1 LKRKENGDM
10 IENAEVKMGRHFTLE
25 YWQDE
30 GWYVGRL
37 KEIPGIFSQGE
48 TLDELK
54 ANILDAYYLVL
65 KESRESLPEN
75 IKNKVKRIQVEL

>member
-1 LKRKENGDM
+1 LNIKESEAM
-10 IENAEVKMGRHFTLE
+10 MENVEVKMGRHFTLE
-25 YWQDE
+25 YWRDE

-37 KEIPGIFSQGE
+37 REIPGIFSQGE

-54 ANILDAYYLVL
+54 VNILDAYYIVL
-65 KESRESLPEN
+65 KESKESLPER

>member
-1 LKRKENGDM
+1 M
-10 IENAEVKMGRHFTLE
+10 IEDTEVKMGRYFTLE
-25 YWQDE
+25 YWIDE

-48 TLDELK
+48 TLNELK
-54 ANILDAYYLVL
+54 TNILDAYSLVL
-65 KESRESLPEN
+65 KESKESLPEN